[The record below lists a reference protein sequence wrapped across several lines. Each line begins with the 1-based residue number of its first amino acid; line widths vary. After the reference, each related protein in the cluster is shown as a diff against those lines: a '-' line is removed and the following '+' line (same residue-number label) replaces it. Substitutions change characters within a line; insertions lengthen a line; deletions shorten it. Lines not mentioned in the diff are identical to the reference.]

1 MVLGMKEELMEEEKN
16 MRRLRFFVDLAQ
28 AILMQ
33 QSDLTL
39 QEAFKIMKDTK
50 MAVLSL
56 FPDKE
61 HVYELIYAPRF
72 RRIISERFVIPGA
85 PLGMNFS

>member
-1 MVLGMKEELMEEEKN
+1 MKEKLTEEEKN
-16 MRRLRFFVDLAQ
+16 IRRLRFLVDLAQ

-39 QEAFKIMKDTK
+39 QEAFTIMKDTK
-50 MAVLSL
+50 MAALTL

-61 HVYELIYAPRF
+61 HVYELVYAPRF
-72 RRIISERFVIPGA
+72 RRIVSERFVIPGG
-85 PLGMNFS
+85 PLG

>member
-1 MVLGMKEELMEEEKN
+1 MKEELMEEEKN
-16 MRRLRFFVDLAQ
+16 IRRLRFFVDLAQ
-28 AILMQ
+28 AVLMQ

-50 MAVLSL
+50 MAALSL

-61 HVYELIYAPRF
+61 HVYELVYAPRF
-72 RRIISERFVIPGA
+72 RRIISERFVIPGG
-85 PLGMNFS
+85 PTGKNFS

>member
-1 MVLGMKEELMEEEKN
+1 MVPGMKQELIEEEKK
-16 MRRLRFFVDLAQ
+16 MRRLRFLVDLAQ

-50 MAVLSL
+50 IAALSL

-61 HVYELIYAPRF
+61 NVYELVYATRF
-72 RRIISERFVIPGA
+72 RRILSERFVIPGGS
-85 PLGMNFS
+85 LV